1 MMKGFTDGLTPNASG
16 VWHVDEMMVKVKRTR
31 PMKVGNP
38 AKEEHYAWL
47 WNLMDRETRFLL
59 ASQIHKKREITDARG
74 VFAEGKA
81 ITRTTPLAVIHDGL
95 TAYDDAFNKE
105 FYRNCKPRVTNIRSI
120 GAAKHGRNQ
129 HIERMNGTIRDR
141 EKSMRGMGTD
151 ASAQTLM
158 DGQRL
163 VYNYIRP
170 HMALG
175 GQTPAEAAGI
185 DLGLKGNRVEMLIE
199 KSYAAR
205 NTERTG
211 GSNLG

>member
-1 MMKGFTDGLTPNASG
+1 
-16 VWHVDEMMVKVKRTR
+16 
-31 PMKVGNP
+31 
-38 AKEEHYAWL
+38 
-47 WNLMDRETRFLL
+47 
-59 ASQIHKKREITDARG
+59 
-74 VFAEGKA
+74 
-81 ITRTTPLAVIHDGL
+81 
-95 TAYDDAFNKE
+95 
-105 FYRNCKPRVTNIRSI
+105 
-120 GAAKHGRNQ
+120 
-129 HIERMNGTIRDR
+129 
-141 EKSMRGMGTD
+141 MRGMGTD